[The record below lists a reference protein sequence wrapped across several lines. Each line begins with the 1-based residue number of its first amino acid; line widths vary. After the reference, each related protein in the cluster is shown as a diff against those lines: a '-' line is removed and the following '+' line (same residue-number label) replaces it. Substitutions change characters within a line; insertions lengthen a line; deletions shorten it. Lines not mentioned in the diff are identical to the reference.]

1 MWNYNPNAT
10 SWDGE
15 TGYWYDAVV
24 QEQVDQMLSDVL
36 MHLVEAENDAEAWD
50 RLFRHF
56 NQTAGHGDV
65 GYQSGQKI
73 TIKLNL
79 VMGSSHDHEG
89 NDTLVTP
96 QLVLSLLRQLV
107 EQAGVDDDD
116 ITFFD
121 ASRSVP
127 GVVYDRCKAEF
138 PDVHFADFEGQA
150 SPAPRELV
158 QKDLSHQI
166 HWSEELLDPAL
177 VNGSN
182 PAYLPTCVTQA
193 HYFINLANLKGH
205 VLAGITVCA
214 KNHFGSFI
222 ADPDPGGNA
231 RSMPANAGVH
241 PYIASRDYATITK
254 REMDTYTPLVDLMG
268 HAELGGKT
276 LLYLIDGLYAANYQ
290 MSTLSADCKWQGR
303 PFSDDDGWSSSL
315 FASQDPVAIDSV
327 ALDVL
332 RSEPT
337 IQEYPGTMDEGDTVD
352 NYLHEAALADA
363 PLSGTFYDPEG
374 DGVRMESLGVH
385 EHWNNPVD
393 RLYSGNLDPGTGIE
407 LIQLIRSAVPVLQM
421 AANGAALDFEWNSRA
436 LEAKK
441 YDLVAATNLAEGDWL
456 PYHDGIRTYEN
467 IFPSGTGVN
476 ILSNV
481 AVNGSVHFF
490 RVVEKPSG
498 ISYLAV
504 PDGSFEN
511 PPDNVDQ
518 YVNWR
523 FCHAGWNPAI
533 SGNEFQLCSPG
544 HLTTPVDGSWT
555 ALMSNLGSI
564 SQDLGV
570 VNAGDTLT
578 VIFYGGR
585 AREDTNTAGG
595 GEFNCTLRVGGSFN
609 TVHAD
614 TRAQAA
620 NIWQA
625 YTNTWVSTATGTLSI
640 EFSNVSGIPWIDNIS
655 DVKREE

>member
-1 MWNYNPNAT
+1 MVART
-10 SWDGE
+10 
-15 TGYWYDAVV
+15 VV
-24 QEQVDQMLSDVL
+24 
-36 MHLVEAENDAEAWD
+36 
-50 RLFRHF
+50 
-56 NQTAGHGDV
+56 
-65 GYQSGQKI
+65 K
-73 TIKLNL
+73 K
-79 VMGSSHDHEG
+79 
-89 NDTLVTP
+89 
-96 QLVLSLLRQLV
+96 
-107 EQAGVDDDD
+107 
-116 ITFFD
+116 
-121 ASRSVP
+121 
-127 GVVYDRCKAEF
+127 
-138 PDVHFADFEGQA
+138 
-150 SPAPRELV
+150 
-158 QKDLSHQI
+158 
-166 HWSEELLDPAL
+166 
-177 VNGSN
+177 SN
-182 PAYLPTCVTQA
+182 
-193 HYFINLANLKGH
+193 
-205 VLAGITVCA
+205 
-214 KNHFGSFI
+214 
-222 ADPDPGGNA
+222 
-231 RSMPANAGVH
+231 
-241 PYIASRDYATITK
+241 
-254 REMDTYTPLVDLMG
+254 
-268 HAELGGKT
+268 AELGLT
-276 LLYLIDGLYAANYQ
+276 LQASNQVHGFSFESKLKERNALRLEKHLIARVSENGLHYSWNWGGIHFIQLNLYPGNQPHPETHYSPQYHDPQ
-290 MSTLSADCKWQGR
+290 Q
-303 PFSDDDGWSSSL
+303 SL
-315 FASQDPVAIDSV
+315 DF
-327 ALDVL
+327 L

-456 PYHDGIRTYEN
+456 PYNDAIRTYEN
-467 IFPSGTGVN
+467 ILPSGTGIN
-476 ILSNV
+476 ILTNV
-481 AVNGSVHFF
+481 LVNGSVHFF

-498 ISYLAV
+498 FSYLAV
-504 PDGSFEN
+504 TDGGFEG

-523 FCHAGWNPAI
+523 FCHASWNPTV

-544 HLTTPVDGSWT
+544 HLTTPADGSWT
-555 ALMSNLGSI
+555 ALMSNLGTI
-564 SQDLGV
+564 SQNLGE

-585 AREDTNTAGG
+585 AREGTNTAGG
-595 GEFNCTLRVGGSFN
+595 GVFNCTLRVGGSFN

-620 NIWQA
+620 DTWQA